1 MLSTVSDGLNTAP
14 LLVFLFAGILTAW
27 GAVWLFITSYKYI
40 RATPLQRL
48 RMRHGWRISRRWRR
62 LAPNVG
68 LARVDENTRGR
79 QDLNGKTAKP
89 VVVVPKIK
97 VFPEPWGIR
106 IRAATIPKVGLEEYD
121 KAAGWLADAW
131 GFETVEVERIAA
143 GLVEL
148 RGLVGN
154 PLDEHFA
161 YDFPGDGRWELPVGR
176 NPWAREIN
184 IPLRELSGIKVA
196 GMPGYGKTML
206 MLGWLA
212 SLARRPEVQFAVFD
226 GKTSDPRYGDWGEV
240 GDRSMFIVGDN
251 PEAANQRLT
260 ELVRLIKDRPAQL
273 VAERGTHKFW
283 KTGPTETIPLV
294 LVVMDECHNYI
305 DAAGLRGKE
314 KELIES
320 NQRLMRTVSKEGR
333 GLGVIPIVGTQ
344 KQTGDAI
351 PTAVRDNLEVGIC
364 FATFTIDGAEAA
376 LGNGIRQDEQNQPT
390 SLIDKERFAGVCIVT
405 GVPGLAGRYD
415 RVRVGDIDEDQMIQL
430 VNSSTSYRRDIIPAA
445 GPTVRDVSEGS
456 VLSGAEALLKKKQK
470 LNTQRK
476 KAS

>member
-14 LLVFLFAGILTAW
+14 LLVFLFAGILTTW
-27 GAVWLFITSYKYI
+27 GAVWLFITTFKYL
-40 RATPLQRL
+40 RATPLQRI
-48 RMRHGWRISRRWRR
+48 RMRHAWRITRRWRR

-68 LARVDENTRGR
+68 LARIDESTRGR
-79 QDLNGKTAKP
+79 QNLNGNTAKP
-89 VVVVPKIK
+89 VTVVPKIK

-106 IRAATIPKVGLEEYD
+106 ARAATIPKVGIDEYD
-121 KAAGWLADAW
+121 RAAGWLADAW
-131 GFETVEVERIAA
+131 GCETVEVQRIAA

-154 PLDEHFA
+154 PLDEHFP
-161 YDFPGDGRWELPVGR
+161 YQFPADDEWQLPVGR
-176 NPWAREIN
+176 NPWTREIN

-206 MLGWLA
+206 MLGWFG
-212 SLARRPEVQFAVFD
+212 SLANRPEVQFALFD
-226 GKTSDPRYGDWGEV
+226 GKTSDPRYGDWGEF
-240 GDRSMFIVGDN
+240 GQRAMFIVGDN
-251 PEAANQRLT
+251 PETAHQRLT

-273 VAERGTHKFW
+273 VTERGTHKFW
-283 KTGPTETIPLV
+283 KHGPTTTIPLV

-305 DAAGLRGKE
+305 DASGLRGKD

-320 NQRLMRTVSKEGR
+320 NQRLMRTVAKEGR
-333 GLGVIPIVGTQ
+333 GLGILPIVGTQ
-344 KQTGDAI
+344 KQTSDAI
-351 PTAVRDNLEVGIC
+351 PTAVRDNLEVGVC

-376 LGNGIRQDEQNQPT
+376 LGNGIRKDDQNQPT
-390 SLIDKERFAGVCIVT
+390 TLIDKDRYAGVCIIT
-405 GVPGLAGRYD
+405 GVSGLAGRYD

-430 VNSSTSYRRDIIPAA
+430 VNSSIHHRQDLIPAA
-445 GPTVRDVSEGS
+445 GSTLRDASAP

-470 LNTQRK
+470 PNTQK

>member
-1 MLSTVSDGLNTAP
+1 MISSVSDGLTAAP
-14 LLVFLFAGILTAW
+14 LFGLIALAVLVGW
-27 GAVWLFITSYKYI
+27 GAVWLFITAYRYI
-40 RATPLQRL
+40 RATPFQRT
-48 RMRHGWRISRRWRR
+48 RIRHAWKVTRQWKR

-68 LARVDENTRGR
+68 LARVDENTKGR
-79 QDLNGKTAKP
+79 KSLDGKAMKP
-89 VVVVPKIK
+89 ITVVPKLK

-106 IRAATIPKVGLEEYD
+106 VRAATIPKVGIEEYE
-121 KAAGWLADAW
+121 KAAGWLADSW
-131 GFETVEVERIAA
+131 GCETVEVQRIAA

-154 PLDEHFA
+154 PLDDHFPYA
-161 YDFPGDGRWELPVGR
+161 FPSTNDWVLPIGR
-176 NPWAREIN
+176 NPWGREIN

-206 MLGWLA
+206 MLGWFA
-212 SLARRPEVQFAVFD
+212 SLARRPEVQFVVFD

-240 GDRSMFIVGDN
+240 GQRAMFTVGDN
-251 PEAANQRLT
+251 PETAHQRLT

-283 KTGPTETIPLV
+283 KAGPTTTIPLV
-294 LVVMDECHNYI
+294 LVLMDECHNYI
-305 DAAGLRGKE
+305 DAAGLKGKD
-314 KELIES
+314 KELIEA
-320 NQRLMRTVSKEGR
+320 NQRLMRSVAKEGR

-376 LGNGIRQDEQNQPT
+376 LGNGIRQDEENQPT
-390 SLIDKERFAGVCIVT
+390 ALIDKERFAGVCVVT

-415 RVRVGDIDEDQMIQL
+415 RVRVGDIDEAKMLQL
-430 VNSSTSYRRDIIPAA
+430 VTDSAGLLRNVIPAA
-445 GPTVRDVSEGS
+445 APTIRDASAEKAGPTIPLQTDTTR
-456 VLSGAEALLKKKQK
+456 KT
-470 LNTQRK
+470 NTRRRN
-476 KAS
+476 AS